1 MQKKRS
7 QEQLAN
13 KIPSYFDE
21 ISSAIHR
28 NCQRKLLT
36 KGYNIIFS
44 RAMCKN
50 EKPNRII
57 EMQMFYGDI
66 GRNIN
71 NYRHPQ

>member
-1 MQKKRS
+1 MKYRPRRFTATGK
-7 QEQLAN
+7 
-13 KIPSYFDE
+13 
-21 ISSAIHR
+21 
-28 NCQRKLLT
+28 RKLLT

-71 NYRHPQ
+71 NYRNPQ